1 MHVVGSVKGHPEMIW
16 ATIEHID
23 NAPDSKYKYQNT
35 TGVNATQKAA
45 YSTSTSG
52 SNSNWLFSD
61 GTKSNPNVKKAS
73 LCTQNNGD
81 ICPPPEASNI
91 TSTNVAR
98 VNPWG
103 VKESIAGSAEVV
115 SELLS
120 MNTSIFN
127 ALKSFNHT
135 AGTSGNV
142 INDPRENHYV
152 SGATWGDNGV
162 IPTSFQS
169 NTEGSPYLA
178 NSTMETFVQDTG
190 CFGCHSAVLFK
201 TNKKINDL
209 STSHIFTTI
218 KSVLKK

>member
-1 MHVVGSVKGHPEMIW
+1 MRHKKRLTARVPVVLIQIGYSQMAQRAIQTLKKPAYVHK
-16 ATIEHID
+16 
-23 NAPDSKYKYQNT
+23 T
-35 TGVNATQKAA
+35 T
-45 YSTSTSG
+45 
-52 SNSNWLFSD
+52 
-61 GTKSNPNVKKAS
+61 
-73 LCTQNNGD
+73 
-81 ICPPPEASNI
+81 PPEASNI

-162 IPTSFQS
+162 IPTYFQS